1 MTINHHPHD
10 DLLLSYAAGSLSET
24 WSLAVASHL
33 SLCPECRRTL
43 ELAETIGGI
52 LFADMPDERMSS
64 DALDHVLAQIDQPS
78 GEAAS
83 ANTQLALDKHA
94 AVSTTFPR
102 VLCEYVGHDVDDVP
116 WRDELF
122 TNKPII
128 RNGCFELSSEP
139 GWGTDL
145 NESALEKYK
154 WQK

>member
-1 MTINHHPHD
+1 MNICPHN
-10 DLLLSYAAGSLSET
+10 YNG
-24 WSLAVASHL
+24 HL
-33 SLCPECRRTL
+33 STFISMQLCSIVPNLR
-43 ELAETIGGI
+43 LAEI
-52 LFADMPDERMSS
+52 
-64 DALDHVLAQIDQPS
+64 
-78 GEAAS
+78 
-83 ANTQLALDKHA
+83 
-94 AVSTTFPR
+94 
-102 VLCEYVGHDVDDVP
+102 DVDDVP